1 MAPDSFARHCRE
13 IARRFLLTAVLVDD
27 ELFVSTGPPASG
39 ELKKPERSVSARPA
53 ATSAGLDSPPPWPI
67 DIDPI
72 TRSFARHGMVCGVV
86 TPQEGQGDYEDIA
99 RAVARADIVILD
111 WWLSRTPRANALPL
125 LKRILGEDQPHRL
138 RLIAFYTGEPDH
150 RLIREE
156 IAGGPGDLDA
166 PDRPASTE
174 EDGAIDFGA
183 CRIVVYAKP
192 ESLTVD
198 RSTIVSEDDLADRL
212 IGDFADMVQGLLPS
226 LVLTA
231 LAAVRENVHRVLE
244 RFGRDLDPA
253 FLTHRAC
260 LPLPADSEQHIV
272 EQIASE
278 LHGIMGDAVSQRSL
292 PGIETVRHW
301 LESRFEDNPVVFD
314 QGRKMSQT
322 EALAM
327 LAHGIDDRPGPLEKG
342 KREGKDFD
350 VLSHGFSRGASS
362 SRALDR
368 RLASAMTFR
377 QVLAGTLR
385 QLTMGTVVRRVDDN
399 TMLLCGTPSC
409 DAVRLTDRSSFLFL
423 PLSKAKSK
431 TLQIVV
437 PVGEG
442 EHQRMTVSLKP
453 SRWSVKDFDPDPD
466 RQCVLADRD
475 EPGQTFVF
483 RDADDREYEWV
494 GELKPEFGQS
504 IAQAIAKRMS
514 RVPLNKS
521 EWLRRSERFGE
532 RGN

>member
-1 MAPDSFARHCRE
+1 MAPDSFARYCRK

-27 ELFVSTGPPASG
+27 ELFVSTGPPAGG
-39 ELKKPERSVSARPA
+39 ELKRPERSVSARPA
-53 ATSAGLDSPPPWPI
+53 ATSAGRDSPPPWPI

-156 IAGGPGDLDA
+156 IAGGLGDLDA

-192 ESLTVD
+192 DSRTLEQSA
-198 RSTIVSEDDLADRL
+198 IVAEEDLAHRL
-212 IGDFADMVQGLLPS
+212 VGDFASMVQGLLPG

-231 LAAVRENVHRVLE
+231 LAAVRENVHRVLAH
-244 RFGRDLDPA
+244 FGRDLDPA

-278 LHGIMGDAVSQRSL
+278 LHGVMNDAVGGES
-292 PGIETVRHW
+292 PAGIEAIRHW
-301 LESRFEDNPVVFD
+301 LGSRFEEDCIEFGP
-314 QGRKMSQT
+314 GKEMSHA
-322 EALAM
+322 EVLEM
-327 LAHGIDDRPGPLEKG
+327 LEHGIGEKHGPFRKG
-342 KREGKDFD
+342 GRDYHL
-350 VLSHGFSRGASS
+350 LSQGFSGDTENGRE
-362 SRALDR
+362 LDH
-368 RLASAMTFR
+368 RLASAMDFR
-377 QVLAGTLR
+377 QVVVDTPR
-385 QLTMGTVVRRVDDN
+385 QLSMGTVVRCRGDGSA
-399 TMLLCGTPSC
+399 MLLCATPRC
-409 DAVRLTDRSSFLFL
+409 DSVRLTEKSSFVFL
-423 PLSKAKSK
+423 PLADP
-431 TLQIVV
+431 TADTAQVVV
-437 PVGEG
+437 PTGQDK
-442 EHQRMTVSLKP
+442 HRRMAISMNPVEWLI
-453 SRWSVKDFDPDPD
+453 RRFDPDPD
-466 RQCVLADRD
+466 RQCVLADGD
-475 EPGQTFVF
+475 GPDQIFVF

-494 GELKPEFGQS
+494 GELKPEFAQS
-504 IAQAIAKRMS
+504 LAQLIADRMS
-514 RVPLNKS
+514 RIPLNRS
-521 EWLRRSERFGE
+521 EWLRRSARSG
-532 RGN
+532 